1 MNYLN
6 LKIQADDYPFIV
18 AAIKLRTTAILEGL
32 SMQVDAQLQPQ
43 AAPEVPKNPNA
54 PFGLKKDGTP
64 FGLKRDGTPKKRPG
78 RPARRK

>member
-6 LKIQADDYPFIV
+6 LKVQADDYPFIV

-43 AAPEVPKNPNA
+43 SAPAHQPPPKPKA
-54 PFGLKKDGTP
+54 PYGLKK
-64 FGLKRDGTPKKRPG
+64 DGTPKKRPG
-78 RPARRK
+78 RPAK